1 MEFEQRRLED
11 FREELQPNGAPIV
24 GALLC
29 GAHFLEYSLG
39 EPTGPL
45 LLLEGKCP
53 LPSYSIVSCRNDGIT
68 PRAVQSLPFNSKNH
82 GQFCREFETPRS

>member
-11 FREELQPNGAPIV
+11 FREELQASGAPVV

-29 GAHFLEYSLG
+29 GAHFLEHSLG

-45 LLLEGKCP
+45 LLLEGKPAQKEYLP
-53 LPSYSIVSCRNDGIT
+53 L
-68 PRAVQSLPFNSKNH
+68 L
-82 GQFCREFETPRS
+82 